1 MPLYR
6 VSQKARFDIRQIG
19 LYTEREW
26 GRTQRRKYLNAL
38 DQAFGLLCENPRLAP
53 EYHEFT
59 PPVRIHHHEQ
69 HLVVYVIEDD
79 GILIVRVL
87 HESVEIDRHL

>member
-6 VSQKARFDIRQIG
+6 VSQKAKYDLRHVG

-26 GRTQRRKYLNAL
+26 GRLQRRKYLNAL
-38 DQAFGLLCENPRLAP
+38 DEIFGLLAENPRLAP
-53 EYHEFT
+53 EHYEFT

-69 HLVVYVIEDD
+69 HLVVYVIEDN
-79 GILIVRVL
+79 GIG
-87 HESVEIDRHL
+87 